1 MLDDHSKNNLNVKT
15 DRNECLLVRLKCNA
29 VSSGNGYWEF
39 GSGQP
44 ESPGGSQAGL
54 QEDRRPPGCYRGWDG
69 EWWQWGSH
77 QQVTLAALRALYLMH
92 TLGELLHVFKCVKK
106 RDRKKDTIWTLFT
119 ELLETAISEPVS
131 VSVISYS
138 HSLKY
143 LCLKNRPHIIWS
155 SFFMYLA
162 SSVRGS
168 HLRSA
173 SFRAAPLLSV
183 TCTLLR
189 RAGFICSFMCVE
201 EFQLPK

>member
-15 DRNECLLVRLKCNA
+15 DRNEYLLVRLKCNA

-92 TLGELLHVFKCVKK
+92 TLGELLHVFKWVKK
-106 RDRKKDTIWTLFT
+106 EIEKERRHYLDECTVHWAFGDSNQRASLSLSHLLFT
-119 ELLETAISEPVS
+119 
-131 VSVISYS
+131 
-138 HSLKY
+138 
-143 LCLKNRPHIIWS
+143 
-155 SFFMYLA
+155 
-162 SSVRGS
+162 
-168 HLRSA
+168 
-173 SFRAAPLLSV
+173 LS
-183 TCTLLR
+183 
-189 RAGFICSFMCVE
+189 
-201 EFQLPK
+201 